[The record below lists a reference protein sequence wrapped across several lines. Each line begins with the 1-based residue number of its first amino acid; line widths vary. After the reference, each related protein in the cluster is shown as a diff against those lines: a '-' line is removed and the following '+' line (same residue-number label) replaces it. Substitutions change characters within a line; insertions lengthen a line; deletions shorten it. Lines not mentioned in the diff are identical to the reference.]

1 MVTIAPSLAAAPLHH
16 LEKVIW
22 ELNRLEV
29 GMIHFDVEDGSFV
42 PMMTLGLKIISEL
55 RPFSTLPFDVHL
67 MMRRPEWVIAPLAG
81 MGADSVSVHYEACP
95 YPRRTLGLI
104 KRCRMKAGLAFNP
117 KTVLPPLQHYRPF
130 LDYVVILTTE
140 PEPENEAYLPSVLH
154 KVTGGRKQEGLEG
167 VKWMVD
173 GGISPGNISEVVRA
187 GADIVVVGRSFF
199 HEGALEKNYALL
211 KKSAEG

>member
-16 LEKVIW
+16 LEKVIG
-22 ELNRLEV
+22 ELNRLGV

-42 PMMTLGLKIISEL
+42 PVMTLGLKIISDL

-67 MMRRPEWVIAPLAG
+67 MIRRPEWVIAPLAG

-104 KRCRMKAGLAFNP
+104 KHHGMKAGLAFNP
-117 KTVLPPLQHYRPF
+117 KTELPPLQLYRPY
-130 LDYVVILTTE
+130 LDYVVVLTTE
-140 PEPENEAYLPSVLH
+140 PEYENAIFLPEVLQ
-154 KVTGGRKQEGLEG
+154 KVACGRKQPGLDG
-167 VKWMVD
+167 VRWMVD
-173 GGISPGNISEVVRA
+173 GGVSPGNIAEVVRA
-187 GADIVVVGRSFF
+187 GADIVVAGRSLFN
-199 HEGALEKNYALL
+199 EKPLNENYALL